1 MISEFISVHLRLIKI
16 DSLKGNVLMT
26 EVDKLKEIARE
37 LRIDILKMLHKARS
51 GHTGGSLSCIDILT
65 SLYFSKMRYKKE
77 DPAWP
82 ERDRFILSKGHAAP
96 ALYAVLARIGHCPND
111 DLMTLRQV
119 GSRLQGHPDCKSI
132 AGIEVS
138 TGSLGQGLSMAN
150 GIALGMKLDNSQARV
165 YCLLGDGE
173 CQEGQ
178 VWEAAMTA
186 SHYRLDNLCA
196 IVDNNGLQID
206 GAVKDVKGIEPLTEK
221 WRAFGWNVI
230 SADGHDFD
238 SLLPALDRAEGT
250 KDKPTVIVASTVK
263 GKGVSIFEGKAKYHG
278 VPPSDEELAVALK
291 ELGA

>member
-1 MISEFISVHLRLIKI
+1 MVETSE
-16 DSLKGNVLMT
+16 
-26 EVDKLKEIARE
+26 LKEIART
-37 LRIDILKMLHKARS
+37 LRVDILKMLNKSKS

-65 SLYFSKMRYKKE
+65 ALYFSKMKLKSDE
-77 DPAWP
+77 PTWP
-82 ERDRFILSKGHAAP
+82 DRDRFILSKGHAAP
-96 ALYAVLARIGHCPND
+96 ALYVVLARFGYCSNE

-119 GSRLQGHPDCKSI
+119 GSKLQGHPDCKSI

-150 GIALGMKLDNSQARV
+150 GVALALKLDKRPSRV

-186 SHYRLDNLCA
+186 AHYKLDNLCA

-206 GAVKDVKGIEPLTEK
+206 GAVKDVMGIEPLADK
-221 WRAFGWNVI
+221 WKSFGWNVI
-230 SADGHDFD
+230 SADGHDFE
-238 SLLPALDRAEGT
+238 SLLSAFDKAEEAKGQ
-250 KDKPTVIVASTVK
+250 PTMLIAKTVK

-278 VPPSDEELAVALK
+278 TPPSDEELAVALK
-291 ELGA
+291 ELGGTL